1 MERARGVTFL
11 SLAFFSLGIFLVA
24 VSVWGLRDLVSW
36 GLLQLLDAFL
46 LAAFLAVGLTCSV
59 SATALFQLRNWGRRL
74 IMALS
79 LFGVLVGLAALLVS
93 PDQLSS
99 RSAFLTFVSYKLP
112 HFNIIGGVVAIAL
125 GLTALWYLSKP
136 RVKLL
141 FWW

>member
-1 MERARGVTFL
+1 MERSRGVTFL
-11 SLAFFSLGIFLVA
+11 SLAFFALGTFLVV

-36 GLLQLLDAFL
+36 GLLRLLDSVL

-59 SATALFQLRNWGRRL
+59 AATALFQLRNWGRQL

-79 LFGVLVGLAALLVS
+79 LVGAPVGFVALLVP
-93 PDQLSS
+93 PDLLSS
-99 RSAFLTFVSYKLP
+99 SSTFLAFISYKLP
-112 HFNIIGGVVAIAL
+112 HFNIIGGVAAIFL

-136 RVKLL
+136 RVKFL